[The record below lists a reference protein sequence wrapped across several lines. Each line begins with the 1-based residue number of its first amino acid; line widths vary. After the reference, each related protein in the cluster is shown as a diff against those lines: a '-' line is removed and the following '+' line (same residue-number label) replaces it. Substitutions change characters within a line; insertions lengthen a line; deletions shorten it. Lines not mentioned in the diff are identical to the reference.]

1 MDQALSSKRE
11 LWLSCEEE
19 IFLRDCRLELF
30 RSSGK
35 GGQKVNK
42 TSSAARLTHLPS
54 GLSASSQES
63 RSQTENRSKAF
74 RRLRLK
80 IALEVRGESKPPS
93 LEQVPSERNP
103 AYPLF
108 VASLFDALEKCAW
121 DLKAS
126 AALLEASPSK
136 LAKTLYRDPELWQA
150 AQRMRAALKLPPFK
164 TP

>member
-1 MDQALSSKRE
+1 MEDTSRRD
-11 LWLSCEEE
+11 LWLSSEDDVL
-19 IFLRDCRLELF
+19 LRDCRLDLF

-54 GLSASSQES
+54 GISASSQES
-63 RSQTENRSKAF
+63 RSQMENRLKAL

-80 IALEVRGESKPPS
+80 IALEVRGEAKPPS
-93 LEQVPSERNP
+93 LDKIPSERNQ

-108 VASLFDALEKCAW
+108 VAALFDAMERAGW
-121 DLKAS
+121 DLKGS
-126 AALLEASPSK
+126 AELLGSSPSK
-136 LAKTLYRDPELWQA
+136 LAKVLYRDPEIWQE
-150 AQRMRAALKLPPFK
+150 AQRQRTARKLTPFK